1 MRFRMS
7 AGALSL
13 GILLA
18 GCGSSTPAGFH
29 PHGQAQP
36 LDAPSGALPST
47 TSVTAPPTTMTKA
60 QVNQSVLGAYRQY
73 QKVYEQVFA
82 TGDTTPLAAV
92 ATEPALSLI
101 ENAVAGMK
109 AKGEVW
115 RFHNVLTPE
124 IQGRSADDGTVVV
137 LDCLDTLGAFRFSAT
152 TGAQIGPVTGAGA
165 FLYQTIMEY
174 ADGTWKVSS
183 AKQGRSC

>member
-1 MRFRMS
+1 MRIRTS
-7 AGALSL
+7 AGALL
-13 GILLA
+13 LCTLLA

-36 LDAPSGALPST
+36 VDGSSSTLPSAMP
-47 TSVTAPPTTMTKA
+47 VTAPPSTMTKV

-73 QKVYEQVFA
+73 QQVYEQVFE
-82 TGDTTPLAAV
+82 TGDTAPLAAV

-109 AKGEVW
+109 AQGEIW
-115 RFHNVLTPE
+115 RFHNVLNPE
-124 IQGRSADDGTVVV
+124 IQGRSADNGTVVV
-137 LDCLDTLGAFRFSAT
+137 LDCLDTLGAFRFSAA
-152 TGAQIGPVTGAGA
+152 TGKRLGPVDAAGGH
-165 FLYQTIMEY
+165 LYQTIMEY